1 MSLSFSAS
9 LTYACV
15 SLPSVQSGDGSSY
28 PIFGADFTDARPV
41 VDEDSKG
48 GFNVKHHVEIV
59 DGLRQ

>member
-1 MSLSFSAS
+1 M
-9 LTYACV
+9 
-15 SLPSVQSGDGSSY
+15 PSVQSGDGSSY